1 MNTLKINFLARA
13 KNKLFWMAL
22 IPALFLLVQMV
33 AAIFGFNFV
42 LSELQG
48 RVVAAVDALF
58 AVLVILGVV
67 VDPTT
72 EGFGDSAQAMTYT
85 APKKSTHES
94 EKGDVARG
102 SGVRVRGAH
111 GSCCLLRAHG
121 CLRK

>member
-1 MNTLKINFLARA
+1 MNDMKINFLARA

-22 IPALFLLVQMV
+22 IPALFLFVQMV
-33 AAIFGFNFV
+33 AAIFGFNFD

-72 EGFGDSAQAMTYT
+72 EGLGDSARALTYAQPAPRTT
-85 APKKSTHES
+85 A
-94 EKGDVARG
+94 G
-102 SGVRVRGAH
+102 SDE
-111 GSCCLLRAHG
+111 
-121 CLRK
+121 

>member
-1 MNTLKINFLARA
+1 MNDLKINFLARA

-33 AAIFGFNFV
+33 AAIFGFNFD

-72 EGFGDSAQAMTYT
+72 EVCAT
-85 APKKSTHES
+85 
-94 EKGDVARG
+94 VNR
-102 SGVRVRGAH
+102 R
-111 GSCCLLRAHG
+111 
-121 CLRK
+121 

>member
-1 MNTLKINFLARA
+1 MNDLKINFLARA

-33 AAIFGFNFV
+33 AAIFGFNFD

-72 EGFGDSAQAMTYT
+72 EGLGDSKQAMTYT
-85 APKKSTHES
+85 EPKKAT
-94 EKGDVARG
+94 
-102 SGVRVRGAH
+102 H
-111 GSCCLLRAHG
+111 GSE
-121 CLRK
+121 

>member
-1 MNTLKINFLARA
+1 
-13 KNKLFWMAL
+13 MAL

-33 AAIFGFNFV
+33 AAIFGFNFD

-72 EGFGDSAQAMTYT
+72 EGLGDSAQAMTYT

-94 EKGDVARG
+94 E
-102 SGVRVRGAH
+102 
-111 GSCCLLRAHG
+111 
-121 CLRK
+121 

>member
-1 MNTLKINFLARA
+1 MNNLKINFLARA

-33 AAIFGFNFV
+33 AAIFGFNFD

-72 EGFGDSAQAMTYT
+72 EGLGDSA
-85 APKKSTHES
+85 P
-94 EKGDVARG
+94 GDDLYSAQEI
-102 SGVRVRGAH
+102 H
-111 GSCCLLRAHG
+111 P
-121 CLRK
+121 

>member
-1 MNTLKINFLARA
+1 MNDLKINFLARA

-33 AAIFGFNFV
+33 AAIFGFNFD

-72 EGFGDSAQAMTYT
+72 EGLCDSEQAMTT
-85 APKKSTHES
+85 PPRPQPTSM
-94 EKGDVARG
+94 R
-102 SGVRVRGAH
+102 
-111 GSCCLLRAHG
+111 L
-121 CLRK
+121 

>member
-1 MNTLKINFLARA
+1 MNDLKINFLARA

-33 AAIFGFNFV
+33 AAIFGFNFD

-72 EGFGDSAQAMTYT
+72 EGLGDSAQAMTYT
-85 APKKSTHES
+85 EPK
-94 EKGDVARG
+94 R
-102 SGVRVRGAH
+102 R
-111 GSCCLLRAHG
+111 
-121 CLRK
+121 

>member
-1 MNTLKINFLARA
+1 MNDLKINFLARA

-33 AAIFGFNFV
+33 AAIFGFNFD

-48 RVVAAVDALF
+48 RVVDAVDALF

-72 EGFGDSAQAMTYT
+72 EGLCDSEQAMTYT
-85 APKKSTHES
+85 EPKKAT
-94 EKGDVARG
+94 
-102 SGVRVRGAH
+102 H
-111 GSCCLLRAHG
+111 GSE
-121 CLRK
+121 

>member
-1 MNTLKINFLARA
+1 MDNLKINFLARA

-22 IPALFLLVQMV
+22 IPALFLFVQMV
-33 AAIFGFNFV
+33 AAIFGFNFD

-72 EGFGDSAQAMTYT
+72 EGVGDSARALTYT
-85 APKKSTHES
+85 KPAPHAAHA
-94 EKGDVARG
+94 ARNIAG
-102 SGVRVRGAH
+102 SDD
-111 GSCCLLRAHG
+111 
-121 CLRK
+121 

>member
-1 MNTLKINFLARA
+1 MNDLKINFLARA
-13 KNKLFWMAL
+13 KNKLFWTTL

-33 AAIFGFNFV
+33 AAIFGFNFD

-72 EGFGDSAQAMTYT
+72 EGLGDSAQAMTYIE
-85 APKKSTHES
+85 PKKAT
-94 EKGDVARG
+94 
-102 SGVRVRGAH
+102 H
-111 GSCCLLRAHG
+111 GSE
-121 CLRK
+121 

>member
-1 MNTLKINFLARA
+1 MNNLKINFLARA

-33 AAIFGFNFV
+33 AAIFGFNFD

-72 EGFGDSAQAMTYT
+72 EGLGDSAQAMTYT
-85 APKKSTHES
+85 EPKKSTHES
-94 EKGDVARG
+94 E
-102 SGVRVRGAH
+102 
-111 GSCCLLRAHG
+111 
-121 CLRK
+121 

>member
-1 MNTLKINFLARA
+1 MNDLKINFLARA

-33 AAIFGFNFV
+33 AAIFGFNFD

-72 EGFGDSAQAMTYT
+72 EGLGDSARAMTYT
-85 APKKSTHES
+85 KPAPRSMF
-94 EKGDVARG
+94 GDDA
-102 SGVRVRGAH
+102 
-111 GSCCLLRAHG
+111 
-121 CLRK
+121 K

>member
-33 AAIFGFNFV
+33 AAIFGFNFD

-67 VDPTT
+67 VDR
-72 EGFGDSAQAMTYT
+72 
-85 APKKSTHES
+85 S
-94 EKGDVARG
+94 EERRVGKECG
-102 SGVRVRGAH
+102 S
-111 GSCCLLRAHG
+111 
-121 CLRK
+121 

>member
-33 AAIFGFNFV
+33 AAIFGFNFD

-85 APKKSTHES
+85 APKKSTNES
-94 EKGDVARG
+94 E
-102 SGVRVRGAH
+102 
-111 GSCCLLRAHG
+111 
-121 CLRK
+121 

>member
-33 AAIFGFNFV
+33 AAIFGFNFD

-72 EGFGDSAQAMTYT
+72 EGLGDSAQAMTYT
-85 APKKSTHES
+85 TPKKSTHES
-94 EKGDVARG
+94 E
-102 SGVRVRGAH
+102 
-111 GSCCLLRAHG
+111 
-121 CLRK
+121 

>member
-1 MNTLKINFLARA
+1 MNDLKINFLARA

-33 AAIFGFNFV
+33 AAIFGFNFD

-67 VDPTT
+67 VDPPTA
-72 EGFGDSAQAMTYT
+72 GLCDSEQAMTYT
-85 APKKSTHES
+85 EPKK
-94 EKGDVARG
+94 A
-102 SGVRVRGAH
+102 AH
-111 GSCCLLRAHG
+111 GSE
-121 CLRK
+121 

>member
-1 MNTLKINFLARA
+1 MNDLKINFLARA

-33 AAIFGFNFV
+33 AAIFGFNFD

-67 VDPTT
+67 VDPV
-72 EGFGDSAQAMTYT
+72 SYT
-85 APKKSTHES
+85 HLTLPTIL
-94 EKGDVARG
+94 
-102 SGVRVRGAH
+102 RV
-111 GSCCLLRAHG
+111 
-121 CLRK
+121 

>member
-1 MNTLKINFLARA
+1 MNNLKINFLARA

-33 AAIFGFNFV
+33 AAIFGFNFD

-72 EGFGDSAQAMTYT
+72 EGLGDSAQAMTYT
-85 APKKSTHES
+85 RPRNHPES
-94 EKGDVARG
+94 E
-102 SGVRVRGAH
+102 
-111 GSCCLLRAHG
+111 
-121 CLRK
+121 

>member
-1 MNTLKINFLARA
+1 MNDLKINFLARA

-33 AAIFGFNFV
+33 AAIFGFNFD

-72 EGFGDSAQAMTYT
+72 EGLGDSAQAMTYT
-85 APKKSTHES
+85 EPKKATHES
-94 EKGDVARG
+94 E
-102 SGVRVRGAH
+102 
-111 GSCCLLRAHG
+111 
-121 CLRK
+121 